1 MTDTPETNAVWQA
14 QQGMTPAC
22 AAAALELCQK
32 LERERDALTIDA
44 RIMAQNFKA
53 AANTILSD
61 LIRKWEAEG
70 ARCGKIARDRDDEFE
85 SDGNEWRERRT
96 VYFECAEELK
106 AALAKIP
113 STPKP

>member
-70 ARCGKIARDRDDEFE
+70 EHCGAMGREADDEF
-85 SDGNEWRERRT
+85 DDTGDEWRERRA
-96 VYFECAEELK
+96 VYFDCAEQLR
-106 AALAKIP
+106 AALAKLP
-113 STPKP
+113 PKT